1 MQQHLRRLLNFNSS
15 YLHLLLYI
23 YELTHF
29 ILVPILHMRRY
40 INDLGGEEKA
50 EGPWKE
56 QKGSHLFQASA
67 RAACQT
73 YPTVSS
79 ICAMPSKHNFWLGRQ
94 RRKVMLSCHARSNVI
109 LLNFELLN
117 HGLMVD
123 WESGDS
129 ESSRQRQTASIY
141 KYQLPSSRVIKYD
154 ASHNHHWVQ
163 WEELFRIG
171 KTHHICLLSR
181 EKKHS
186 TLLKNLQK
194 LWYFLASYFDQWHLH
209 DIMLFFMYCL
219 LTQAITEP
227 KHDPA
232 HLIRALFDRVFYYS
246 PSFQKEILQ

>member
-50 EGPWKE
+50 EGASKE

-79 ICAMPSKHNFWLGRQ
+79 GCAMPSKHNFWLGRQ
-94 RRKVMLSCHARSNVI
+94 WRKVTLSCHARSNVI

-154 ASHNHHWVQ
+154 ASHNHHWVR
-163 WEELFRIG
+163 WDELFRIG

-181 EKKHS
+181 EKTKY
-186 TLLKNLQK
+186 TPEIYKK
-194 LWYFLASYFDQWHLH
+194 LWYFLASCFDQWH
-209 DIMLFFMYCL
+209 DIMFFFMYCL
-219 LTQAITEP
+219 LTQAITEA
-227 KHDPA
+227 KH
-232 HLIRALFDRVFYYS
+232 YYS
-246 PSFQKEILQ
+246 PSFFLRKDILQQ

>member
-1 MQQHLRRLLNFNSS
+1 MQQHLHRLLNFNSS

-50 EGPWKE
+50 EGAWKE

-79 ICAMPSKHNFWLGRQ
+79 GCAMPSKHNFWLGRQ
-94 RRKVMLSCHARSNVI
+94 RRKVTLSCHARSNVI

-129 ESSRQRQTASIY
+129 ESSHQRQTASIY
-141 KYQLPSSRVIKYD
+141 KYQLSSSRVIKYD
-154 ASHNHHWVQ
+154 ASHNHHWVR
-163 WEELFRIG
+163 WDELFRRG

-181 EKKHS
+181 EKTKYTPEKFTKNYDIFS
-186 TLLKNLQK
+186 LLVLTNDMTSCS
-194 LWYFLASYFDQWHLH
+194 FSCIAS
-209 DIMLFFMYCL
+209 
-219 LTQAITEP
+219 
-227 KHDPA
+227 
-232 HLIRALFDRVFYYS
+232 
-246 PSFQKEILQ
+246 